1 MPSVKHA
8 VIVIQLD
15 DGNIVQRPMVAV
27 ETDIVTAMLAE
38 HDTGILKTIPCKGV
52 SFKKSGELIHEGIH
66 QQ

>member
-27 ETDIVTAMLAE
+27 ETEIVTAMLAE
-38 HDTGILKTIPCKGV
+38 HDTGILKTIPLKGM
-52 SFKKSGELIHEGIH
+52 SFKKSGELVHEGIH